1 MARPS
6 SRWNDLHVRRLFW
19 RAGFG
24 ATEKEAKHYAK
35 RGKQA
40 TLNWILNGGR
50 GPSMIGPTPTVDG
63 HTLDPTNEWGH
74 DVLWWLDR
82 MVRSQRPLV
91 EKMTLFWHDHFATRD
106 QDRPLMLRQNKMLR
120 GRALGPFPTLLKA
133 VTLDPA
139 MQMFLS
145 LADSDKDAPN
155 ENYARELMELFTLG
169 KGYSEHDIR
178 EAARA
183 LTGFK
188 THWTRNGD
196 FGGITYEA
204 DNHDPGRKKIFHKR
218 GRFDWH
224 DVIQLVTQHPNHA
237 PFMVEK
243 LWAYFIT
250 EPLDRRT
257 RTRLVHVYR
266 GSGLKIKPLVAAILA
281 HPKLYAKLDSPEMVK
296 APVVFVAGALR
307 STHRYIDDDNWSWLL
322 DNMGQYP
329 FQPPSVA
336 GWDWGPAWLN
346 TNTVRARFTAVNYL
360 VQHPPLKVED
370 KSISQTLSA
379 DEHLAMALKAV
390 GNPWISK
397 STAASLKAMHSR
409 FFQGAKSWEM
419 QSRADMC
426 QRALRHLLL
435 SGPDAQ
441 LH

>member
-1 MARPS
+1 
-6 SRWNDLHVRRLFW
+6 
-19 RAGFG
+19 
-24 ATEKEAKHYAK
+24 
-35 RGKQA
+35 
-40 TLNWILNGGR
+40 
-50 GPSMIGPTPTVDG
+50 
-63 HTLDPTNEWGH
+63 
-74 DVLWWLDR
+74 
-82 MVRSQRPLV
+82 
-91 EKMTLFWHDHFATRD
+91 
-106 QDRPLMLRQNKMLR
+106 
-120 GRALGPFPTLLKA
+120 
-133 VTLDPA
+133 
-139 MQMFLS
+139 
-145 LADSDKDAPN
+145 
-155 ENYARELMELFTLG
+155 MELFTLG

-178 EAARA
+178 ETARA

-188 THWTRNGD
+188 THWSRNGD

-204 DNHDPGRKKIFHKR
+204 DNHDPGMKKIFHKR

-224 DVIQLVTQHPNHA
+224 DVIQLVTHHPNHA

-257 RTRLVHVYR
+257 RSRLVRVYR
-266 GSGLKIKPLVAAILA
+266 DSGLKIKPLVAAILS
-281 HPKLYAKLDSPEMVK
+281 HPKLYAKLESPEMVK

-346 TNTVRARFTAVNYL
+346 TNTVRARFTSVNYL
-360 VQHPPLKVED
+360 VQHAPLKVED
-370 KSISQTLSA
+370 KSISPELSA

-390 GNPWISK
+390 GNPWISR
-397 STAASLKAMHSR
+397 STAGSLKAMHSR